1 MFPYKC
7 AFGFLIAH
15 LVFVRAHIKTPPTDI
30 TYGKSSRMD
39 IGFSA
44 KSADW
49 SRKPAKVIPVTNSEP
64 KNILSVLVCQ
74 KFELRRP
81 ECVVI
86 KLRLA

>member
-1 MFPYKC
+1 
-7 AFGFLIAH
+7 
-15 LVFVRAHIKTPPTDI
+15 
-30 TYGKSSRMD
+30 MD